1 MYGET
6 ERTSDEEEQHQLSL
20 GTAIPYDKTPAQK
33 MERLPI
39 EKVSWMARQ
48 KASFLYDT
56 KGFTGI

>member
-20 GTAIPYDKTPAQK
+20 GTIIPYDKAPTQE

-39 EKVSWMARQ
+39 EKGSLMAR
-48 KASFLYDT
+48 
-56 KGFTGI
+56 